1 MTVLVHPFKVPI
13 NVAFIRATTA
23 DTDGNLT
30 MEHETMVG
38 DTRQI
43 AMAAKNS
50 GGMVI
55 AQVSQGDLG

>member
-1 MTVLVHPFKVPI
+1 MPWIFNGCTQIPV
-13 NVAFIRATTA
+13 NVAFIRATTS

-30 MEHETMVG
+30 MEHESMLG

-50 GGMVI
+50 GGIVI
-55 AQVSQGDLG
+55 AQVLAPV